1 MTLDLDKN
9 LKKEIGVVRYS
20 ASNSSKCVF
29 KLESELK
36 FCFWFLFLVFVL
48 CLVLLVFMEC
58 LLFVLSVLCCDV
70 MFAYHS
76 DQGVRFMLCESS
88 L

>member
-20 ASNSSKCVF
+20 ASNSSECVF

-36 FCFWFLFLVFVL
+36 ILFCFVLFLCCVWFCWCLWSLYCLCFLF
-48 CLVLLVFMEC
+48 
-58 LLFVLSVLCCDV
+58 CDV
-70 MFAYHS
+70 M
-76 DQGVRFMLCESS
+76 
-88 L
+88 

>member
-20 ASNSSKCVF
+20 ASNSSECVF

-36 FCFWFLFLVFVL
+36 ILFCFVLFLVFVFVL
-48 CLVLLVFMEC
+48 CLVLLVFMES
-58 LLFVLSVLCCDV
+58 LLFVFSVL
-70 MFAYHS
+70 
-76 DQGVRFMLCESS
+76 
-88 L
+88 

>member
-20 ASNSSKCVF
+20 ASNSSECVF

-36 FCFWFLFLVFVL
+36 ILFCFWFLVFV
-48 CLVLLVFMEC
+48 
-58 LLFVLSVLCCDV
+58 CCFT
-70 MFAYHS
+70 M
-76 DQGVRFMLCESS
+76 
-88 L
+88 

>member
-20 ASNSSKCVF
+20 ASNSSECVF

-36 FCFWFLFLVFVL
+36 ILFCFGFWFCVVFGFAGVYG
-48 CLVLLVFMEC
+48 VFTVC
-58 LLFVLSVLCCDV
+58 VFCFV
-70 MFAYHS
+70 M
-76 DQGVRFMLCESS
+76 
-88 L
+88 

>member
-1 MTLDLDKN
+1 MTRDLDKN

-36 FCFWFLFLVFVL
+36 FCFVLFLVFVL
-48 CLVLLVFMEC
+48 CCVWFCWC
-58 LLFVLSVLCCDV
+58 LWSLYCLCFLFCYVCLPLRPGGKVHV
-70 MFAYHS
+70 
-76 DQGVRFMLCESS
+76 V
-88 L
+88 